1 MKKNPMSA
9 DQIKSVLAAKNIQQS
24 GLARDLGV
32 AKSVVHGVISGKT
45 TSYRV
50 QCHIAKAVG
59 KPVEKVFAI
68 KNPTQK
74 GRPLGRG
81 LFNIPAA

>member
-1 MKKNPMSA
+1 MMTPNEIRGALVEK
-9 DQIKSVLAAKNIQQS
+9 DIQQS

-32 AKSVVHGVISGKT
+32 AKSVVGEVITGKT

-50 QCHIAKAVG
+50 QCHIAKAIG
-59 KPVEKVFAI
+59 RPVDEVFAI
-68 KNPTQK
+68 KPTRK

-81 LFNIPAA
+81 LWDRQERACA